1 MAASKGRKNH
11 YEGMFL
17 VSQAVAADLGGVV
30 DHIKEVLNRA
40 SATLIAMKKWDDRR
54 LAYEIQKHKRGVYI
68 LTYFEC
74 DPVNIVGIE
83 RDCSL
88 SERILRAMV
97 TRADHL
103 TVEEM
108 QAADGQ
114 ADLDTEIK
122 MRGEESAAESE
133 AATADASA

>member
-1 MAASKGRKNH
+1 MAESKGRKNH

-17 VSQAVAADLGGVV
+17 VSQAVAADLGSVV
-30 DHIKEVLNRA
+30 DHIKEILSRA
-40 SATLIAMKKWDDRR
+40 SADLIAMKKWDDRR

-68 LTYFEC
+68 LTYFSC

-83 RDCSL
+83 RDSSL
-88 SERILRAMV
+88 SETVLRSMV

-103 TVEEM
+103 TIEEM

-114 ADLDTEIK
+114 TDLDTEIK
-122 MRGEESAAESE
+122 LRAEESSDAGAE
-133 AATADASA
+133 TAEASA

>member
-1 MAASKGRKNH
+1 MPASKGRNYN

-17 VSQAVAADLGGVV
+17 VSQAVAADLGSVV
-30 DHIKEVLNRA
+30 DHIKEILSRA
-40 SATLIAMKKWDDRR
+40 SAELIAMKKWDDRR

-68 LTYFEC
+68 LTYFSC

-88 SERILRAMV
+88 SETVLRAMIM
-97 TRADHL
+97 RADHL

-114 ADLDTEIK
+114 TDLATEIK
-122 MRGEESAAESE
+122 LRGEEAARAESE
-133 AATADASA
+133 TADASA